1 MRCYSPGVP
10 ALSDFALG
18 ILQSPDLSSKLESP
32 ATFPVDDRRLLRVP
46 DRPARESSLQI
57 RPAKETAVPR
67 IGAWQDP
74 EQRLRLLHAFAN
86 HELQAV
92 ELYAR
97 ALLLY
102 VDAPDGFRSD
112 LLHILLE
119 EQAHTRVYLE
129 ALERRGCALGDL
141 PVSGYFWHKAHLLET
156 PLQFVAAMP
165 LTFEN
170 ANLDHSL
177 EIGAIASGC
186 GDAEGAAL
194 FDHIHR
200 DEIRHVAFGWRWLRR
215 LAPDLDPWEA
225 FVQNLVPPLHPGRA
239 SGREFNSEPRRA
251 TGMDAPFIEKLEDA
265 HRRHQ
270 RTLRKRSAASR
281 Q

>member
-1 MRCYSPGVP
+1 MTLVSE
-10 ALSDFALG
+10 FALR
-18 ILQSPDLSSKLESP
+18 ILTSGDLEIKLESP
-32 ATFPVDDRRLLRVP
+32 PETPTDDRRTVVVP
-46 DRPARESSLQI
+46 NRPQRSPDLTI
-57 RPAKETAVPR
+57 RSAKQAPVPR

-74 EQRLRLLHAFAN
+74 EQRRRLLHAFAN

-102 VDAPDGFRSD
+102 VDAPDGFRRD

-119 EQAHTRVYLE
+119 EQSHTRVYLE
-129 ALERRGCALGDL
+129 ALQLRGCRFGDL
-141 PVSGYFWHKAHLLET
+141 PVSGYFWHKAELLKT
-156 PLQFVAAMP
+156 PLHFLAAMP

-177 EIGAIASGC
+177 EIKTIAENC
-186 GDAEGAAL
+186 NDPEGAAL

-200 DEIRHVAFGWRWLRR
+200 DEINHVAFGWRWLNR
-215 LAPDLDPWEA
+215 LAAAADPWEV
-225 FVQNLVPPLHPGRA
+225 FSSHLLPPLHAGRA
-239 SGREFNSEPRRA
+239 SGREFHPEPRRLA
-251 TGMDAPFIEKLEDA
+251 GMTDAFIEHLHHA
-265 HRRHQ
+265 HDSHQ
-270 RTLRKRSAASR
+270 RLLRRRSAASR